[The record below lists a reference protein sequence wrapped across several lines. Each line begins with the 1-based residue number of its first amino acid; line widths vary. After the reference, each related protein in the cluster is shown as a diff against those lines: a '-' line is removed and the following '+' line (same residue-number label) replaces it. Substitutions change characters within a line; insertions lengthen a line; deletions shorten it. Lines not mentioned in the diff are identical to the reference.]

1 MRKSRWRKTLRSAD
15 IESSPTEDEPFPL
28 PLPPGRTTTIRPIA
42 GEVRPTR
49 YPASVSARDDLM
61 SDAQVSGASFPPP
74 SLVASSQTAVSSAA
88 PSLVSTSEAV
98 SAAYPPAAASS
109 AVSMVLRAGLEDCLC
124 HLVELYGPDILDTF
138 LERRINRN
146 IKPIIAHADEMGSSP
161 QGARIR
167 SQAASA
173 ERLLRETIES
183 VRKDPGPPSSD

>member
-15 IESSPTEDEPFPL
+15 TGSSPTEDEPFPL

-42 GEVRPTR
+42 SEPRPTR
-49 YPASVSARDDLM
+49 YPAAVPAPDDLM
-61 SDAQVSGASFPPP
+61 SDAQISSASFPPP
-74 SLVASSQTAVSSAA
+74 SLV
-88 PSLVSTSEAV
+88 STSLTSSPEAG
-98 SAAYPPAAASS
+98 SAAYSSAAASS

-161 QGARIR
+161 QGTRIR
-167 SQAASA
+167 SQAEAA
-173 ERLLRETIES
+173 EQLLRETIES
-183 VRKDPGPPSSD
+183 VRKDPVPPTSD